1 MPIPTV
7 AIVGRPNV
15 GKSTLFNRILKR
27 RAAIVD
33 DMPGVTRDR
42 NYALADWNGKNF
54 YLIDT
59 GGLVPYSHDRM
70 EQAIARQVTAA
81 MDESDLLLFMVDRKS
96 GLTDVDRHIAQ
107 LIRKRGRPYLL
118 VANKVDSARDE
129 AEAYEFLK
137 LGLGDPQLIAAG
149 PGRNIGDFLDEVVTA
164 LPESAEAPEDD
175 DAIRVAIMGKPNVG
189 KSSLVNAITG
199 QERVI
204 VDSVPGTTRD
214 AVDTLFD
221 WQNRRYILIDT
232 AGLRRKARVKDDL
245 EFYTALRT
253 EKCLERAQVGVL
265 VLDATEG
272 LSHLDMTLAG
282 MLDVANKAIVVVVNK
297 WDLKV
302 GENKANY
309 TGWLK
314 EQLPFMSFAE
324 IVFTTAIKAEGT
336 SHLLQTVTEA
346 HTAWRRQIEP
356 AVVNAAFEAAVEK
369 YSPPVK
375 RGKPIELYSI
385 TQVETMPPRF
395 EILTN
400 EPKQLPYN
408 YYRYLLNSLYQRLGV
423 KGTPFRIYFK
433 RAKTPKG
440 WRDRQLVEHGTKPRY
455 RTKRDDPEK

>member
-7 AIVGRPNV
+7 AIIGRPNV

-33 DMPGVTRDR
+33 DTPGVTRDR

-59 GGLVPYSHDRM
+59 GGLVPYSRDRM

-81 MDESDLLLFMVDRKS
+81 MDESDLLLLMVDRRT

-107 LIRKRGRPYLL
+107 LVRKRGKPCLL
-118 VANKVDSARDE
+118 AVNKVDSARDE

-149 PGRNIGDFLDEVVTA
+149 PGRNIGDFLDALVAA
-164 LPESAEAPEDD
+164 LPESREEPAADEA
-175 DAIRVAIMGKPNVG
+175 IGVAIMGKPNVG

-214 AVDTLFD
+214 AVDTVLV
-221 WQNRRYILIDT
+221 WHNQRYILIDT
-232 AGLRRKARVKDDL
+232 AGLRRKARVRDDL

-253 EKCLERAQVGVL
+253 ERTLERAQVGVL
-265 VLDATEG
+265 VLDATDG
-272 LSHLDMTLAG
+272 LSHLDMTLAA
-282 MLDVANKAIVVVVNK
+282 MLDKARTAVVVVVNK
-297 WDLKV
+297 WDLRPDA
-302 GENKANY
+302 NKAEY

-314 EQLPFMSFAE
+314 QQLPFMLFAD
-324 IVFTTAIKAEGT
+324 IVFTSALRAEGT
-336 SHLLQTVTEA
+336 AHLLQTVTEA
-346 HTAWRRQIEP
+346 YHSWRRQFEP
-356 AVVNAAFEAAVEK
+356 RQVDAAFEAAVQK
-369 YSPPVK
+369 YAPPVK

-385 TQVETMPPRF
+385 TQVEAMPPKF
-395 EILTN
+395 EVLTN
-400 EPKQLPYN
+400 EPKQVPYN
-408 YYRYLLNSLYQRLGV
+408 YYRFLLNNLYQRLGV
-423 KGTPFRIYFK
+423 KGTPLRIYFK
-433 RAKTPKG
+433 KSKAPRG
-440 WRDRQLVEHGTKPRY
+440 WRQRQMVEHGGTPRY
-455 RTKRDDPEK
+455 RTRKDGPEE

>member
-7 AIVGRPNV
+7 AIIGRPNT

-70 EQAIARQVTAA
+70 EQAVARQVTAA
-81 MDESDLLLFMVDRKS
+81 MDESDLLLFLVDRKS
-96 GLTDVDRHIAQ
+96 GLTEVDRHIAQ
-107 LIRKRGRPYLL
+107 LIRKRGRPFILA
-118 VANKVDSARDE
+118 VNKVDTARDEAE

-137 LGLGDPQLIAAG
+137 LGLGDPHLIAAG
-149 PGRNIGDFLDEVVTA
+149 PGRNIGDLLDVIVAA
-164 LPESAEAPEDD
+164 LPESAKAEEDD

-204 VDSVPGTTRD
+204 VDPSPGTTRD
-214 AVDTLFD
+214 AVDTIFN
-221 WQNRRYILIDT
+221 WRNRRYVLIDT
-232 AGLRRKARVKDDL
+232 AGLRRKSKVKDDL

-253 EKCLERAQVGVL
+253 EKSLERAQVGAL
-265 VLDATEG
+265 VLDATQG

-282 MLDVANKAIVVVVNK
+282 MLDAANKAIVVAVNK
-297 WDLKV
+297 WDLKTD
-302 GENKANY
+302 ENKANY

-314 EQLPFMSFAE
+314 EQLPFMQFAE
-324 IVFTTAIKAEGT
+324 IVFTAAIRAEGT

-346 HTAWRRQIEP
+346 HTAWRKQIEP
-356 AVVNAAFEAAVEK
+356 KIVNAAFEAAVQK

-375 RGKPIELYSI
+375 RGRPIELYSI
-385 TQVETMPPRF
+385 TQVESMPPKF
-395 EILTN
+395 EVLTN
-400 EPKQLPYN
+400 EPKNIPFN
-408 YYRYLLNSLYQRLGV
+408 YYRYLLNNLYDRLGM

-433 RAKTPKG
+433 RAKPSKG
-440 WRDRQLVEHGTKPRY
+440 WRERQLVEHGEKPRY
-455 RTKRDDPEK
+455 R